1 MRVASPPENS
11 EVTEGERVDAD
22 TSRLTGFSIDLA
34 SPWHPYETDLVARHL
49 HTRFKRTK
57 RHHQW
62 LEQVAPIKQG
72 AILHADQTLKA
83 REQASSFHK
92 PMAMGEN

>member
-1 MRVASPPENS
+1 MPIALSPENS
-11 EVTEGERVDAD
+11 AVAAGERVDAD
-22 TSRLTGFSIDLA
+22 ASRLTGFSMDL
-34 SPWHPYETDLVARHL
+34 SSLWHPYETDLVARHL

-72 AILHADQTLKA
+72 AILRADQTLKA
-83 REQASSFHK
+83 RKQASSFHK
-92 PMAMGEN
+92 PVAMGEN

>member
-34 SPWHPYETDLVARHL
+34 FPWHPYETDLVARHL

-72 AILHADQTLKA
+72 AISNPP
-83 REQASSFHK
+83 R
-92 PMAMGEN
+92 